1 MNSATIA
8 AIATPF
14 GSGGIGIIRVS
25 GEESLRIAKRL
36 FRKGRLDSKKEYPSK
51 PIEFQ
56 SHHVYHGHIIDPE
69 TQKPIDEVLVVAM
82 QAPKSYTREDVVEIH
97 SHSGFVVL
105 SRIFDKV
112 LQAGARIAEPGEFTK
127 RAFLNGRIDLT
138 QAEAVTD
145 IINAKTTTSLGIA
158 TEQLAG
164 RLNEEIQH
172 IRNVLQSILVEM
184 ETAIEFFEEASG
196 DVSENIEK
204 QSIVGRLKKEVVTKL
219 GELID
224 GYQKDHLFRD
234 GIKMSVIGRPN
245 VGKSSLMNRLI
256 ERDRAIVTAIPGT
269 TRDIIEETINING
282 LPVIITD
289 TAGLHDA
296 QEEIEKIGVEKANQA
311 IAVADMILFVID
323 LADRIREEDRDV
335 FEKIKHKKHVIVANK
350 IDMVDSGEDLDI
362 PETWQD
368 SPAVKI
374 SALKG
379 INIEELKAIILQV
392 AVGKRGIDREIG
404 IVPNL
409 RHKLILEESLAAAE
423 KALNEISRET
433 PMELIAIDI
442 KTSLERLG
450 SIIGDTHEKDLLDQ
464 IFSRFCIG
472 K

>member
-1 MNSATIA
+1 
-8 AIATPF
+8 
-14 GSGGIGIIRVS
+14 
-25 GEESLRIAKRL
+25 
-36 FRKGRLDSKKEYPSK
+36 
-51 PIEFQ
+51 
-56 SHHVYHGHIIDPE
+56 
-69 TQKPIDEVLVVAM
+69 
-82 QAPKSYTREDVVEIH
+82 
-97 SHSGFVVL
+97 
-105 SRIFDKV
+105 
-112 LQAGARIAEPGEFTK
+112 
-127 RAFLNGRIDLT
+127 
-138 QAEAVTD
+138 
-145 IINAKTTTSLGIA
+145 
-158 TEQLAG
+158 
-164 RLNEEIQH
+164 
-172 IRNVLQSILVEM
+172 
-184 ETAIEFFEEASG
+184 
-196 DVSENIEK
+196 
-204 QSIVGRLKKEVVTKL
+204 
-219 GELID
+219 
-224 GYQKDHLFRD
+224 
-234 GIKMSVIGRPN
+234 
-245 VGKSSLMNRLI
+245 MNRLI

-311 IAVADMILFVID
+311 IAGADMILFVID
-323 LADRIREEDRDV
+323 LADRIREEDRSV

-379 INIEELKAIILQV
+379 INIEELKAVILQV